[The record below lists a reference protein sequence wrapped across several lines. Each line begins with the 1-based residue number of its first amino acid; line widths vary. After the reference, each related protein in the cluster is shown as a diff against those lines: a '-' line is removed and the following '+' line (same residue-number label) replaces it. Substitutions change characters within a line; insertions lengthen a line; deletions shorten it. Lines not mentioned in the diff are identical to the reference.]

1 MQVRVVH
8 QGSVRMPL
16 RVGVFAVTQE
26 DRGRIQEWLP
36 SEFVPVMDLNDSDEL
51 AGSPGKRKKAAR
63 KAEKLPLEERLRRQG
78 LKTHTVLSHVF
89 QSPGSSQVQLPRLSC
104 FLA

>member
-16 RVGVFAVTQE
+16 RLGVFAVTQK
-26 DRGRIQEWLP
+26 DRGRVQEWLP
-36 SEFVPVMDLNDSDEL
+36 PEFVPVMDLSDSEEL
-51 AGSPGKRKKAAR
+51 EDPPEKIKKAAR
-63 KAEKLPLEERLRRQG
+63 KAGKPLEERLRRQG

-89 QSPGSSQVQLPRLSC
+89 QSPDSNQVHLLRSCC
-104 FLA
+104 FLV